1 MKYLFLLFFIPAL
14 SHSSP
19 VNGGVSGADG
29 KIHEMLS
36 VVMSVS
42 LNKII
47 TQETEQGSEI
57 PVTAYPETVRGVS
70 LALSGMINS
79 SEYQEFSFKW
89 AKIFLRSGILL
100 PSYFNATGVSFSSGN
115 QDCQGNLNWV
125 VSGYPEYG
133 VSQNNPLPQLNG
145 RCKQMPFKGTPGA
158 SFSTK
163 SENVYSL
170 PFNTGTTAGYINGYT
185 VDDVVNYF
193 NEVFRV
199 HTLMRNDINYEDFM
213 AEYPLCSG
221 FRREITH
228 DDEIKPTGDKLDFN
242 VNGGSVS
249 LISAYEIKLVSKE
262 YAHCSSPEPVTRLL
276 GWSDILDS
284 RVYVNAPLYNER
296 SQTFIKSIMHGGDE
310 LLLYSFLSQM
320 SRKVIPAMAFS
331 SILNAAWAD
340 ISAQPDYK
348 GLPYSESYRITES
361 DVISV
366 MNNRNLKPSAADMFD
381 PVPERG
387 IYLMYWS
394 DTHNSYVTE
403 EVFEAS
409 KKAEVDLGPNPG
421 IDEPELVN
429 GSLSDSLNPLFN
441 VMPFLKN
448 FRLDSHAATCPVWTY
463 EVFGQSI
470 PMMSFCTLIEQNR
483 ALISL
488 FFIIQ
493 WTITS
498 LIILVR
504 T

>member
-57 PVTAYPETVRGVS
+57 PVTAYPETLRGVS
-70 LALSGMINS
+70 LALSGMNNS
-79 SEYQEFSFKW
+79 SGYLEFSFKW
-89 AKIFLRSGILL
+89 AKVFLHSGVLP
-100 PSYFNATGVSFSSGN
+100 PSYFNAEGVSFSLGSQN
-115 QDCQGNLNWV
+115 CQGNLNWV
-125 VSGYPEYG
+125 VSGYPESG
-133 VSQNNPLPQLNG
+133 VSQNNPFSQLSG
-145 RCKQMPFKGTPGA
+145 RCKQTPFKGTPGA
-158 SFSTK
+158 SFSSK
-163 SENVYSL
+163 PENVYSL
-170 PFNTGTTAGYINGYT
+170 PFNTGTTQGYINGYT

-199 HTLMRNDINYEDFM
+199 HTLMRNDINYENFK

-221 FRREITH
+221 FRREMIH
-228 DDEIKPTGDKLDFN
+228 DDEIKPTGNKLDFN

-276 GWSDILDS
+276 GWDDILDS
-284 RVYVNAPLYNER
+284 RTYVNAPLYNDI
-296 SQTFIKSIMHGGDE
+296 SQTFLMSINGGDE
-310 LLLYSFLSQM
+310 LLLSSFLSVM

-340 ISAQPDYK
+340 ISALPDYK

-366 MNNRNLKPSAADMFD
+366 MNNRNLKPSAADLFD

-441 VMPFLKN
+441 VMPFLKS

-470 PMMSFCTLIEQNR
+470 PMTSFCTLIEQNR